1 MGIANHKWLH
11 LGTIIIVS
19 VLLGGLAG
27 QIAAQVSPSEIL
39 NPRLKAAQSAYF
51 PQIKA
56 LYSEINSA
64 HFPFTFALGR
74 YVGLDPAKQV
84 GSDARGIEFVI
95 FHDRMILK
103 ISGNYNAAYGS
114 ERMTQNERANRTFID
129 VIAPILLL
137 VSKSIP
143 ADVSCDG
150 IGFEISYHVRTQ
162 AKNFDYEGKEIL
174 VVILDRPDVL
184 AFVSATTNSQ
194 RQEILNH
201 SDIYLDGKE
210 FGLSLDGI
218 APLDL
223 DALDRSGQSQPVPQ
237 RPAAQNALATRPDS
251 SPVNPPVKLV
261 GIRPQSQLDTF
272 NRTGQLSA
280 PEQIH
285 GEPAPVP
292 ATVAPEAVVAL
303 TADDANKLQAKYQ
316 TQLDDLAKEG
326 LEKHHFVDYAP
337 PSFVIYRNEMVL
349 QLTLRNTNHFSQDT
363 TSIYKRAARSFDLFL
378 ATRLKDILDKIPAD
392 ASFKGF
398 DITILNQFG
407 TDPKSTSEA
416 IEFICPRSALR
427 RFVDA
432 DITNQ
437 QLIDQS
443 IVLVNG
449 VRIALNL
456 QLVE

>member
-1 MGIANHKWLH
+1 M
-11 LGTIIIVS
+11 IILKYRS
-19 VLLGGLAG
+19 SLLGALLVGCLFLFAIP
-27 QIAAQVSPSEIL
+27 QFSSAQVNPAEIL

-56 LYSEINSA
+56 LYDDINNT

-74 YVGLDPAKQV
+74 YVGLDPAKQA
-84 GSDARGIEFVI
+84 GSDSRGIEFVI

-103 ISGNYNAAYGS
+103 ISGNYNAAYS
-114 ERMTQNERANRTFID
+114 AERMTQNERANRTFSE

-137 VSKSIP
+137 VSKTIP
-143 ADVSCDG
+143 ADVQCDG

-174 VVILDRPDVL
+174 VTILDRPDVA
-184 AFVSATTNSQ
+184 AFATATNNSQ

-210 FGLSLDGI
+210 FGLSLEGA
-218 APLDL
+218 APVDL
-223 DALDRSGQSQPVPQ
+223 DTLDRSGPSQALPQ
-237 RPAAQNALATRPDS
+237 RPVTQSVLATRPGS
-251 SPVNPPVKLV
+251 SPANPPIKLV
-261 GIRPQSQLDTF
+261 GIKPQSQLDNF
-272 NRTGQLSA
+272 KRTGQLSA
-280 PEQIH
+280 PEQLNS
-285 GEPAPVP
+285 EPTPLPV
-292 ATVAPEAVVAL
+292 TVSSDAAVAL
-303 TADDANKLQAKYQ
+303 TADDADKLQSKYQ
-316 TQLDDLAKEG
+316 SQLDALAKEG

-337 PSFVIYRNEMVL
+337 PSFVIYRNQIVL
-349 QLTLRNTNHFSQDT
+349 QLTLRNTNHFSQDS
-363 TSIYKRAARSFDLFL
+363 TSIYKRAAQSFDLFL
-378 ATRLKDILDKIPAD
+378 ATKLKDILDKIPAD
-392 ASFKGF
+392 ASFEGF

-407 TDPKSTSEA
+407 SDPHSSSEA
-416 IEFICPRSALR
+416 VEFICPRVALR
-427 RFVDA
+427 NFVNA

>member
-1 MGIANHKWLH
+1 MRIAKHRWLH
-11 LGTIIIVS
+11 LGTIIIGS
-19 VLLGGLAG
+19 VLLGGLAR
-27 QIAAQVSPSEIL
+27 QISAQVSPSEIL

-56 LYSEINSA
+56 LYNEINSA

-74 YVGLDPAKQV
+74 YVGLDPAKLV

-114 ERMTQNERANRTFID
+114 ERMTQNERANRTFSG

-137 VSKSIP
+137 ASETIP

-184 AFVSATTNSQ
+184 AFASATTNSQ

-223 DALDRSGQSQPVPQ
+223 DSLDRSGQTQPVSQ

-251 SPVNPPVKLV
+251 SPANPPVKLV
-261 GIRPQSQLDTF
+261 GIRPQSQLDIF

-280 PEQIH
+280 PDQLH
-285 GEPAPVP
+285 SEPTPVP
-292 ATVAPEAVVAL
+292 ATVAAEAAVAP
-303 TADDANKLQAKYQ
+303 TADDADKLQAKYQ

-337 PSFVIYRNEMVL
+337 PSFVIYRNEIVL
-349 QLTLRNTNHFSQDT
+349 QLTLRNTNHFSQDS
-363 TSIYKRAARSFDLFL
+363 TSIYKRAAQSFDLFL
-378 ATRLKDILDKIPAD
+378 ATKLKDILDKTPAD
-392 ASFKGF
+392 ASFEGF

-407 TDPKSTSEA
+407 SDPNSSSEA

-427 RFVDA
+427 HFVEA

>member
-1 MGIANHKWLH
+1 MRIAKHRWLH
-11 LGTIIIVS
+11 LGAIIIGS
-19 VLLGGLAG
+19 VLLGGLAS
-27 QIAAQVSPSEIL
+27 QISAQVSPSEIL

-56 LYSEINSA
+56 LYNEINKA

-74 YVGLDPAKQV
+74 YVGLDPTKQV

-114 ERMTQNERANRTFID
+114 ERMTQNERANRTFSD

-137 VSKSIP
+137 VSKTIP
-143 ADVSCDG
+143 ADVTCDG
-150 IGFEISYHVRTQ
+150 IGFEISYHVRTN

-174 VVILDRPDVL
+174 VAILDRPDVL
-184 AFVSATTNSQ
+184 AFASATTNSQ

-223 DALDRSGQSQPVPQ
+223 DALDRSGQPQPVPQ

-251 SPVNPPVKLV
+251 SPANPPVKLV

-280 PEQIH
+280 PEQLH
-285 GEPAPVP
+285 NEPAPVP
-292 ATVAPEAVVAL
+292 ATVAAEAVVAL
-303 TADDANKLQAKYQ
+303 TADDTDKLQAKYQ

-337 PSFVIYRNEMVL
+337 PSFVIYRNEIVL
-349 QLTLRNTNHFSQDT
+349 QLTLRNTNHFSQET
-363 TSIYKRAARSFDLFL
+363 TSIYKRAAQSFDLFL
-378 ATRLKDILDKIPAD
+378 ATKLKDILDKIPAD
-392 ASFKGF
+392 ASFEGF

-407 TDPKSTSEA
+407 SDPKFSSEA

-427 RFVDA
+427 HFVDA